1 MDSTPTIKTIL
12 IFGLLLWSINLFGQK
27 TRTLFVY
34 GGPSITNVQEIIN
47 GEKHFFASPERP
59 YYSLRY
65 HFGIC
70 LEENIFS
77 KEYLGVK
84 YGLNFDKRASSHT
97 SFNKYNE
104 DFYGFIGI
112 PLQITY
118 KPLKDRD
125 IQFEA
130 GVSFQY
136 LVYSKYLFMKPFK
149 NFEID
154 YTVGIQIHLLNN
166 LYFGARL
173 LEPLFLLREKGNVI
187 NIDPSVPKERRLYK
201 THAMQFSLSY
211 KFTMR

>member
-1 MDSTPTIKTIL
+1 MGIITNLILMELTEEFVLMEALLMEQIVTWGLFHQDMKARLSFTTIDIMLPQNVHNFKINRMDSTPINNTIL
-12 IFGLLLWSINLFGQK
+12 FFGLLFWSINLLGQK
-27 TRTLFVY
+27 TRTFSIH

-59 YYSLRY
+59 YYSIRY

-70 LEENIFS
+70 VEENIFS

-136 LVYSKYLFMKPFK
+136 LVYSKYL
-149 NFEID
+149 
-154 YTVGIQIHLLNN
+154 L
-166 LYFGARL
+166 
-173 LEPLFLLREKGNVI
+173 
-187 NIDPSVPKERRLYK
+187 
-201 THAMQFSLSY
+201 
-211 KFTMR
+211 